1 MKKTKP
7 TSRFSTLFASVL
19 ISLLCLSAFQ
29 IRTALAAGA
38 VEMQVERMVIIAI
51 NEYNDGMEAGE
62 PGGWL
67 KYFTDNVRRQAPQSA
82 QQGKQEFSEYYR
94 SEFENYRARWNT
106 KKMIISGRS
115 AAVIFD
121 WDAVH
126 KPSGTPHK
134 AEMVAVFELA
144 SSGKF
149 ESVGFYF
156 DTASLGQAG
165 AKAGSEP
172 Q

>member
-1 MKKTKP
+1 MNRTRP
-7 TSRFSTLFASVL
+7 AVRFPALFVGIF
-19 ISLLCLSAFQ
+19 ISLLYLSAFQ
-29 IRTALAAGA
+29 TRTALAAGA
-38 VEMQVERMVIIAI
+38 VEMQVERIVVNAT
-51 NEYNDGMEAGE
+51 NEYNDAMEAGE

-67 KYFTDNVRRQAPQSA
+67 KYFTDNVRRVGPQSA

-115 AAVIFD
+115 AAVIFE

-126 KPSGTPHK
+126 KPTGAQHK
-134 AEMVAVFELA
+134 VDMVAVFELA

-156 DTASLGQAG
+156 DTANLGQYASKSG
-165 AKAGSEP
+165 VETK
-172 Q
+172 

>member
-1 MKKTKP
+1 MNRTR
-7 TSRFSTLFASVL
+7 TAVRFPALLVGIF
-19 ISLLCLSAFQ
+19 ISLLYLSAFQ
-29 IRTALAAGA
+29 TRTALAAGA
-38 VEMQVERMVIIAI
+38 VEMQVERIVVIAI
-51 NEYNDGMEAGE
+51 NEYNNAMEAGE

-67 KYFTDNVRRQAPQSA
+67 KYFTDNVRRVGPQAA

-115 AAVIFD
+115 AAVIFE

-126 KPSGTPHK
+126 KSTGAQHK
-134 AEMVAVFELA
+134 VDMVAVFELA

-149 ESVGFYF
+149 ESVEFYF
-156 DTASLGQAG
+156 DTAKLGQYASKDG
-165 AKAGSEP
+165 PEAK
-172 Q
+172 

>member
-1 MKKTKP
+1 MKRAEP
-7 TSRFSTLFASVL
+7 TSRYLAGVASVL
-19 ISLLCLSAFQ
+19 ISLFCLSAFQ
-29 IRTALAAGA
+29 TRTALAAGA

-51 NEYNDGMEAGE
+51 GEYNDAMEAGE

-67 KYFTDNVRRQAPQSA
+67 KYFTDDVRRQSPQSA
-82 QQGKQEFSEYYR
+82 QQGKQEFSGYYR

-106 KKMIISGRS
+106 RKMIISGRS
-115 AAVIFD
+115 AAVVFE

-126 KPSGTPHK
+126 KPTGNPLK
-134 AEMVAVFELA
+134 VDMVAVFELA

-156 DTASLGQAG
+156 DTASLGQYA
-165 AKAGSEP
+165 AKGGSEP
-172 Q
+172 K